1 MSEILQPN
9 NIHSTERKTKPTRN
23 QTILIKRSFAMQTG
37 GYEMLHT
44 DDTVAAAYLHVPE
57 DVLWLLGM
65 RHCVAGAQN
74 MLYVYVRRNVVF

>member
-1 MSEILQPN
+1 
-9 NIHSTERKTKPTRN
+9 
-23 QTILIKRSFAMQTG
+23 MQTG

-74 MLYVYVRRNVVF
+74 MLYIYVRRNVVF